1 MQQQPNSDSK
11 PTGTGGAEEPRR
23 SWGDVVLG
31 LATLPIVAFF
41 YAEAL
46 TFRKMDWE
54 PLGMAFWPKVV
65 LVGLAILGLAI
76 AADGLRR
83 RTDRNERFRLLAFL
97 PWVAGLVFLAVL
109 PWLGTYLAGLFL
121 IVALSWFLAP
131 EKTLRHAGI
140 AVLNGVGSLILIHI
154 IFAIILG
161 LRIPSGALG
170 F

>member
-1 MQQQPNSDSK
+1 MQRQPNSDSN

-23 SWGDVVLG
+23 SWGDVILG

-65 LVGLAILGLAI
+65 LVGLAVLGLAI
-76 AADGLRR
+76 AANGLRR
-83 RTDRNERFRLLAFL
+83 TPGQNERFRVLAFL
-97 PWVAGLVFLAVL
+97 PWIAGLVFLAAL
-109 PWLGTYLAGLFL
+109 PWLGTYLAGFIL
-121 IVALSWFLAP
+121 IIALSWVLAP
-131 EKTLRHAGI
+131 EKNLRYAGI

-154 IFAIILG
+154 IFAVVLG